1 MGSLCVAVIISLLG
15 EDLLELSES
24 NLTVTLELEVMGFS
38 FGGIPLRVVAV
49 SYDDFEM
56 LRTMF
61 GVNSTL
67 EDVAAGMDIPD
78 VSALASK

>member
-61 GVNSTL
+61 GVSSTL